1 MMEFEEKGLS
11 DLPGIEQRV
20 QEMLKKDGSEAG
32 HEKVRTYLTTYTN
45 DMGRAAMLK
54 WWELGDQFWGMF
66 SGGF

>member
-1 MMEFEEKGLS
+1 MNEFEEKGIS

-32 HEKVRTYLTTYTN
+32 RAKVKAYLTSYTN